1 VPGPGADFFWAVA
14 SALGGLPFI
23 AEDLGIIT
31 PDVSALRDQFG
42 IPGTKVLQ
50 FGFEGD
56 KSHLPENFSANTV
69 VYTGTHDNATTREW
83 YEQLRGLD
91 RKRLLNYLQRP
102 DLPVRDAAP
111 EMIRLAWSSRARLA
125 IAPLQDLLNLGSEGR
140 MNVPGQAAGNWR
152 WRATEHMLSA
162 RNFEWLSEL
171 TNATNRVS
179 PVQSPVAEV
188 SV

>member
-1 VPGPGADFFWAVA
+1 
-14 SALGGLPFI
+14 
-23 AEDLGIIT
+23 
-31 PDVSALRDQFG
+31 
-42 IPGTKVLQ
+42 
-50 FGFEGD
+50 
-56 KSHLPENFSANTV
+56 
-69 VYTGTHDNATTREW
+69 
-83 YEQLRGLD
+83 
-91 RKRLLNYLQRP
+91 LNYLQRP

-111 EMIRLAWSSRARLA
+111 EMIRLAWSSRAALA

-179 PVQSPVAEV
+179 AVQSLVAEV